1 MLVVEDHIG
10 DNVDDWQ
17 AFTVMLKVPPEI
29 VEPDKRRDK
38 PPLGVEESFAL
49 LLSLPESIPLILLM
63 RSLESSSYVLTHQ
76 ILIPGHLKCKY
87 LT

>member
-1 MLVVEDHIG
+1 
-10 DNVDDWQ
+10 
-17 AFTVMLKVPPEI
+17 
-29 VEPDKRRDK
+29 
-38 PPLGVEESFAL
+38 L

-76 ILIPGHLKCKY
+76 ILISGHLKCKY

>member
-1 MLVVEDHIG
+1 
-10 DNVDDWQ
+10 
-17 AFTVMLKVPPEI
+17 
-29 VEPDKRRDK
+29 
-38 PPLGVEESFAL
+38 L

-63 RSLESSSYVLTHQ
+63 RSLETSSYVLTHQ